1 MPILSDYS
9 RKRKCAHFLAR
20 IPKDHHIL
28 EVGAGA
34 GWVGDYLRTGGWSH
48 YTGLDL
54 FPPADVVGD
63 ILQWRDLGLAPES
76 FDTIIAFEVVEHVD
90 CWAALGALLRP
101 GGQLMATSPYPGTD
115 WICRLLEYAGLSQQ
129 RTSPHS
135 HLIDFR
141 TVPGFELVEL
151 RRVGL
156 LAQWGLFRKPHGGA
170 LA

>member
-9 RKRKCAHFLAR
+9 RRRKCAHFLAG

-34 GWVGDYLRTGGWSH
+34 GWVGAYLRAGGWSH

-54 FPPADVVGD
+54 YPPADVVGD
-63 ILQWRDLGLAPES
+63 IVQWRALGLAPAS

-90 CWAALGALLRP
+90 CWDALRDLLRP
-101 GGQLMATSPYPGTD
+101 GGQVLATSPYPATD
-115 WICRLLEYAGLSQQ
+115 WICRLLELAGLSQR

-141 TVPGFELVEL
+141 RVPGFDLVDL

-156 LAQWGLFRKPHGGA
+156 LAQWGIFRKPLGGA
-170 LA
+170 TV